1 MLEFYEK
8 KGHKIFI
15 LVMIGLIV
23 VTTFMV
29 IFGEF
34 VAFNRD
40 MARMDVIVE
49 QTNKMVTQN
58 VQKQKVSYDGQIE
71 YIEGDVEKRSG
82 TDGGWFTAEKSDI
95 IKSGDEVRT
104 LAGARAIVTF
114 EDGSAVRL
122 DENTQ
127 ILFDSQN
134 ENITVGMEKGFVYNK
149 VAKSD
154 ARVYIVKTGDYEVKA
169 LGTEFSVE
177 NENASVE
184 VMVIESAVDVED
196 INSNK
201 TQKIE
206 EGNKASVT
214 GDTITEEKITQKDL
228 EDDFIVWNTQTENK
242 DVVKEKEKD
251 EKNNPPSQEVTSD
264 KGGSIIL
271 SGEKSSSGV
280 RLHWNTNGVNTSHGF
295 KVVKSKESNPVYP
308 GNDYKY
314 LSDSGVRD
322 YKWKIDTGKKY
333 HFRVC
338 AYQGNGKCG
347 VYSNDVYVDT
357 PSGDSDEKK
366 DDDKSDGDY
375 ASKVSLSASK
385 DGDNV
390 KLKWDISGGD
400 APKGFKVVKSKDKNP
415 VYPGDDYKYLS
426 DDDTRKYTWKDLKE
440 GKSYHFRVCIYK
452 GGKCGT
458 YSNDVKVSL

>member
-1 MLEFYEK
+1 MLHFYEK
-8 KGHKIFI
+8 KGRKFF
-15 LVMIGLIV
+15 IGLIISIIV
-23 VTTFMV
+23 LSTLVFLISKFV
-29 IFGEF
+29 ILGKSDKIAKNITKNSVE
-34 VAFNRD
+34 A
-40 MARMDVIVE
+40 IV
-49 QTNKMVTQN
+49 K
-58 VQKQKVSYDGQIE
+58 KVEEKTYSGQIE
-71 YIEGDVEKRSG
+71 YIEGNVEKRSG
-82 TDGGWFTAEKSDI
+82 KDGGWFSVQKSDI
-95 IKSGDEVRT
+95 IKSGNEVRT
-104 LAGARAIVTF
+104 LTDSRVIITF
-114 EDGSAVRL
+114 EDGSTIRL

-127 ILFDSQN
+127 IVFDGQN
-134 ENITVGMEKGFVYNK
+134 ENITVGMDNGFVYNK
-149 VAKSD
+149 VAKND
-154 ARVYIVKTGDYEVKA
+154 TRVYMVKTGDYEVKA

-177 NENASVE
+177 NENENME

-196 INSNK
+196 VASNRTK
-201 TQKIE
+201 KVE
-206 EGNKASVT
+206 EGNKANVT
-214 GDTITEEKITQKDL
+214 GDIITEEKITQKDL
-228 EDDFIVWNTQTENK
+228 EDDFIVWNAQAENK
-242 DVVKEKEKD
+242 DVVREEKKD
-251 EKNNPPSQEVTSD
+251 ESD
-264 KGGSIIL
+264 KEENKDKEDDYTKGSITL

-280 RLHWNTNGVNTSHGF
+280 RLHWDTSGVNTGHGF

-347 VYSNDVYVDT
+347 VYSNDVYVST
-357 PSGDSDEKK
+357 PSGDSDKK
-366 DDDKSDGDY
+366 DDDDKDDDDY